1 MTVHVCVAKYSCW
14 MTTWYK
20 IPFLFVLR
28 NIPCVHQKH
37 TPCQAFPGGLVDRI
51 TGFHHHGLG
60 SILGQGTEILQ
71 AVWHDQKYRKKEN
84 QIYCVLIY
92 SWFWN
97 NLKYIFIQDMIIW
110 NLIIWAHAYD
120 QLHYHINKSLEKWY
134 PVKLSAMMKVLDM
147 RLTVTFSLHNHFVL
161 NVTRETEFSI
171 LLINFSISYMGQVAT
186 IPDNSVYSVTF
197 LSALIF
203 CCCCCWGHASL
214 LVGS

>member
-37 TPCQAFPGGLVDRI
+37 TPMSGVPWWACGQDYRLSPSWPGFNPWSGNWDPTSCVAW
-51 TGFHHHGLG
+51 
-60 SILGQGTEILQ
+60 SKKQ
-71 AVWHDQKYRKKEN
+71 KEN

-110 NLIIWAHAYD
+110 NLIIWADAYD
-120 QLHYHINKSLEKWY
+120 QFHYHINKSLEKWY
-134 PVKLSAMMKVLDM
+134 LVKLSAMMKVLDM

-161 NVTRETEFSI
+161 NVTGETEFSI
-171 LLINFSISYMGQVAT
+171 LLINFSTSHMGQVAT

-197 LSALIF
+197 LSALTF